1 MQLIVLG
8 MHRSGTSVLT
18 HLLARMGCHVGP
30 PESLQPGDA
39 GNPQGYWESRA
50 AWALDEGVLAAL
62 GASWWEVADLDLA
75 ALAPAD
81 RERFTARAQAIV
93 GELDTQRP
101 WALKEPRLCVLL
113 PLWRPVLDAPAFVLV
128 HRDPLEVARSLQARD
143 GFPLAVGVALW
154 EVYALA
160 ALRHSL
166 GAPRLAVSYRRLLND
181 PAAVAS
187 DLAAQLSPLAPGALQ
202 VPSAAELADVVRAE
216 LYRQHAAEGE
226 AAGYLTVAQQ
236 RLAAACEDGSALA
249 WSEVPLPSPGAL
261 ELLRWFAGAERE
273 RLALPDLHHRVET
286 AEAEAAW
293 RRDRDADLVRWNTDL
308 RAGITAAE
316 AAVGAAEP
324 EIERLQQRIAEVSRY
339 NEELAPRLAAAEAEL
354 GLLRER
360 DADISRHNEELVP
373 RLAAAEEELGRLRQ
387 RDADISRH
395 NEELVP
401 RLAAAEEE
409 LGRLRQRD
417 AEISRHNE
425 ELVPRLAAAEEELGR
440 LRERDAEISQWN
452 EALTAQIAGGEAAA
466 AALGCE
472 LDDLREAVE
481 RLQAEHASR
490 SREASRLRA
499 ALRRTEAS
507 LGETYEHFADLHQLL
522 RDTVWYSERC
532 WELSAALDR
541 LVEDVL
547 ASRSWRAGQTLTLP
561 LRWRRQRGPTA
572 RYRHEEVRADAEALA
587 EQRREVARRA
597 AHWSGGLP
605 PLTPAEETDE

>member
-1 MQLIVLG
+1 

-261 ELLRWFAGAERE
+261 ELLRWIAG
-273 RLALPDLHHRVET
+273 
-286 AEAEAAW
+286 AEAAW

-324 EIERLQQRIAEVSRY
+324 EIERLQQRIAEMSRY
-339 NEELAPRLAAAEAEL
+339 NEELAPRLAAAEK
-354 GLLRER
+354 
-360 DADISRHNEELVP
+360 
-373 RLAAAEEELGRLRQ
+373 ELGRLRQ

-409 LGRLRQRD
+409 L
-417 AEISRHNE
+417 
-425 ELVPRLAAAEEELGR
+425 
-440 LRERDAEISQWN
+440 
-452 EALTAQIAGGEAAA
+452 
-466 AALGCE
+466 
-472 LDDLREAVE
+472 
-481 RLQAEHASR
+481 
-490 SREASRLRA
+490 RA
-499 ALRRTEAS
+499 
-507 LGETYEHFADLHQLL
+507 
-522 RDTVWYSERC
+522 
-532 WELSAALDR
+532 
-541 LVEDVL
+541 
-547 ASRSWRAGQTLTLP
+547 
-561 LRWRRQRGPTA
+561 
-572 RYRHEEVRADAEALA
+572 
-587 EQRREVARRA
+587 
-597 AHWSGGLP
+597 
-605 PLTPAEETDE
+605 